1 MGNKL
6 KGTREKGKN
15 NNYTT
20 LLLRQ
25 INKIARYK
33 RVGGRTTQTNAY
45 LKKTIK
51 LLISHDINADRRNTK
66 CSKKKRTKQKQTKN
80 NNIKLTRYR
89 IATLS
94 PYFSLYA
101 VR

>member
-66 CSKKKRTKQKQTKN
+66 C
-80 NNIKLTRYR
+80 
-89 IATLS
+89 
-94 PYFSLYA
+94 
-101 VR
+101 

>member
-66 CSKKKRTKQKQTKN
+66 CSKKNEQNKNKQKT
-80 NNIKLTRYR
+80 T
-89 IATLS
+89 T
-94 PYFSLYA
+94 
-101 VR
+101 

>member
-51 LLISHDINADRRNTK
+51 LLILHDINADRRKTPNAHL
-66 CSKKKRTKQKQTKN
+66 KKKNEQNKNKQKT
-80 NNIKLTRYR
+80 T
-89 IATLS
+89 T
-94 PYFSLYA
+94 
-101 VR
+101 